1 MKSCNRILCQILLSA
16 SLMALSPQLAG
27 AQMETF
33 TGIGEYTVS
42 DNETLQ
48 QGEDNAVKEAL
59 RAISEQVGVMVSS
72 NTTIENAVVTQDEI
86 VTFSSSFVKVLNKQ
100 VERHMDKDGD
110 IHIRAQVT
118 GNADPDLVINELRQL
133 SRAAAPNRQ
142 AAPPINTGANTAPPP
157 VTAIPNTSSPSPQ
170 VISPAPARG
179 QTSAKKIPPEYQGAL
194 QQAEAHAAANNLSK
208 KGLFRFMLNNG
219 YPRKIATLL
228 SEGADVD
235 WKANALNRANDYLS
249 QGYYSR
255 NGIYLQLM
263 TPNEGFTREEAFYA
277 MTNLSADWNGQALGK
292 ARQYQEN
299 GMSRDKIRQRLLI
312 EGFSTAEAQYAIA
325 AI

>member
-1 MKSCNRILCQILLSA
+1 
-16 SLMALSPQLAG
+16 
-27 AQMETF
+27 
-33 TGIGEYTVS
+33 
-42 DNETLQ
+42 
-48 QGEDNAVKEAL
+48 
-59 RAISEQVGVMVSS
+59 
-72 NTTIENAVVTQDEI
+72 
-86 VTFSSSFVKVLNKQ
+86 
-100 VERHMDKDGD
+100 
-110 IHIRAQVT
+110 
-118 GNADPDLVINELRQL
+118 
-133 SRAAAPNRQ
+133 
-142 AAPPINTGANTAPPP
+142 
-157 VTAIPNTSSPSPQ
+157 
-170 VISPAPARG
+170 
-179 QTSAKKIPPEYQGAL
+179 
-194 QQAEAHAAANNLSK
+194 
-208 KGLFRFMLNNG
+208 MLNNG

-299 GMSRDKIRQRLLI
+299 GLSKDKIRQRLLI